1 MSKITRLQADNFKR
15 LSVID
20 IQPATGGNIVP
31 IRGRNAQGKSSTLD
45 AIMAALGGKSVM
57 PSKPVRRGEDEG
69 SIRVELDDGVVI
81 LRRFTVDGK
90 GDSIEV
96 TNADGFRAPSPQKM
110 LDGLYASV
118 AFDPLA
124 FTRLDA
130 PKQLARLRQLVKLDV
145 DVDALEKQIAA
156 DYDKRRDKNREKDR
170 EAARLLQMP
179 TYPDAPKQPVDEA
192 ALETQI
198 ATASETNGQ
207 IERRRVNREEFGRA
221 IERNRE
227 HLQREHDDIAAL
239 EERLAVHRANVVEFE
254 TTIAAQEKQLAE
266 AEPLP
271 DPVDVSEVQAA
282 LRAARDT
289 NAKIAAE
296 AAHVAQKM
304 YVERLTLESV
314 ELSGQIDGRREAI
327 SASIER
333 ANMPVPGLSFGD
345 GEVLFNG
352 LPLDQASSA
361 EQLRV
366 STAIG
371 MATSP
376 KLRVMLV
383 RDGSL
388 LDDEGEKILADLA
401 EENDFQLWVE
411 AVDTSGKVGIV
422 LEDGAVV
429 SIDGEPAP
437 EPEAIAAPKRRQK
450 KSAAGGEPETVVE
463 PASGQG
469 EEGGVAPV
477 TSPEPSTIGPD
488 VDTLAPTDADFEP
501 RHDDDDDG
509 DVQPEADT
517 VPWSIE
523 DEMAEGLMEE
533 ITAVTQPDPD
543 RAREDQQERKQLD
556 REFISNSL
564 FD

>member
-1 MSKITRLQADNFKR
+1 MSKIIRLQADNFKK
-15 LSVID
+15 LTVID
-20 IQPATGGNIVP
+20 IAPGGGVVP

-45 AIMAALGGKSVM
+45 AIMAALGGKAVM
-57 PSKPVRRGEDEG
+57 PSRPVRRGEDEG

-81 LRRFTVDGK
+81 LRRFTQDGK

-130 PKQLARLRQLVKLDV
+130 KAQLARLRQLVKLDV
-145 DVDALEKQIAA
+145 DVDALERQIAA
-156 DYDKRRDKNREKDR
+156 DYDARRDKNREKDR

-179 TYPDAPKQPVDEA
+179 TYPDAAAQKVDEA

-198 ATASETNGQ
+198 ATASVTNGQ

-221 IERNRE
+221 IDSNKALAVRCRE
-227 HLQREHDDIAAL
+227 DILAR
-239 EERLAVHRANVVEFE
+239 EERLRQLRQELAELDE
-254 TTIAAQEKQLAE
+254 TIAAQEKQLAE

-304 YVERLTLESV
+304 YVERLNLESA

-327 SASIER
+327 AASIER

-388 LDDEGEKILADLA
+388 LDDEGERILATLA

-469 EEGGVAPV
+469 EDGGVAPV
-477 TSPEPSTIGPD
+477 ASPEPSTVGPD
-488 VDTLAPTDADFEP
+488 IDTVAPNDADFEP
-501 RHDDDDDG
+501 RHDDGDDG

-517 VPWSIE
+517 LPWE
-523 DEMAEGLMEE
+523 EAEPEPE
-533 ITAVTQPDPD
+533 PEPV
-543 RAREDQQERKQLD
+543 RAPTEPMG
-556 REFISNSL
+556 L

>member
-1 MSKITRLQADNFKR
+1 MSKIIRLQADNFKK
-15 LSVID
+15 LTVID
-20 IQPATGGNIVP
+20 IAPGGGIVP
-31 IRGRNAQGKSSTLD
+31 IRGRNAQGKTSTLD

-81 LRRFTVDGK
+81 LRRFTQDGK

-130 PKQLARLRQLVKLDV
+130 KAQLARLRQLVKLDV
-145 DVDALEKQIAA
+145 DVDALERKIAA
-156 DYDKRRDKNREKDR
+156 DYDARRDKNREKDR

-179 TYPDAPKQPVDEA
+179 TYPDAPAQKVDEA

-207 IERRRVNREEFGRA
+207 IERRKVSRERFAEA
-221 IERNRE
+221 IENNKGE
-227 HLQREHDDIAAL
+227 LVGVDQRITSLEAELVEAKADRDGLVALIA
-239 EERLAVHRANVVEFE
+239 EQEDKLA
-254 TTIAAQEKQLAE
+254 T

-289 NAKIAAE
+289 NAKIAAQ
-296 AAHVAQKM
+296 AAHVGQ
-304 YVERLTLESV
+304 ERLVTTLTSEA
-314 ELSGQIDGRREAI
+314 EALTKAIDARRADI
-327 SASIER
+327 AASIER

-388 LDDEGEKILADLA
+388 LDDEGERILATLA

-437 EPEAIAAPKRRQK
+437 EPEAIAGPKRRK
-450 KSAAGGEPETVVE
+450 RKIEAGEAMAEADPITQDMARGADLDETLTV
-463 PASGQG
+463 
-469 EEGGVAPV
+469 
-477 TSPEPSTIGPD
+477 GPD
-488 VDTLAPTDADFEP
+488 VDTLAPSDADFEP
-501 RHDDDDDG
+501 RHDDDDHDG

-517 VPWSIE
+517 LPWE
-523 DEMAEGLMEE
+523 EAEPEP
-533 ITAVTQPDPD
+533 V
-543 RAREDQQERKQLD
+543 RAPAA
-556 REFISNSL
+556 SMGL

>member
-1 MSKITRLQADNFKR
+1 MSKITRLQADNFKK
-15 LSVID
+15 LTVLD
-20 IQPATGGNIVP
+20 IRPGGGVVP

-57 PSKPVRRGEDEG
+57 PGKPVRRGEDEG
-69 SIRVELDDGVVI
+69 AIRLELDDGVVI

-96 TNADGFRAPSPQKM
+96 TNAEGFKAPSPQKM

-130 PKQLARLRQLVKLDV
+130 PKQLANLRSLVKLDV
-145 DVDALEKQIAA
+145 DVDALERQIAA
-156 DYDKRRDKNREKDR
+156 DYDKRRDLNRDLKTAEGQL
-170 EAARLLQMP
+170 AQMP
-179 TYPDAPKQPVDEA
+179 KHEGVPAEPVDEA
-192 ALETQI
+192 ALEGAI
-198 ATASETNGQ
+198 ANASEVNSQ
-207 IERRRVNREEFGRA
+207 IERRKVNREDFARRLQANRDRVAELEDQIADLEAQRDSYKNA
-221 IERNRE
+221 I
-227 HLQREHDDIAAL
+227 
-239 EERLAVHRANVVEFE
+239 VE
-254 TTIAAQEKQLAE
+254 QEQQLAA

-271 DPVDVSEVQAA
+271 EPVDVTEVQAC
-282 LRAARDT
+282 LRAARQT
-289 NAKIAAE
+289 NEQIGANKRHHAQELLVISLRDQVTKLSTSMDERRTQIAGA
-296 AAHVAQKM
+296 
-304 YVERLTLESV
+304 
-314 ELSGQIDGRREAI
+314 
-327 SASIER
+327 IER
-333 ANMPVPGLSFGD
+333 ANMPVPCLSFGD
-345 GEVLFNG
+345 GEVLLNG

-401 EENDFQLWVE
+401 EQNDFQLWVE
-411 AVDTSGKVGIV
+411 AVDASGKVGIV

-429 SIDGEPAP
+429 SINGEAPP
-437 EPEAIAAPKRRQK
+437 EPEAIGAPKRRAK

-469 EEGGVAPV
+469 EVGGVAPAA
-477 TSPEPSTIGPD
+477 SPEPELIPGIECDIPDD
-488 VDTLAPTDADFEP
+488 VDGDIQPDADTAP
-501 RHDDDDDG
+501 WDDAS
-509 DVQPEADT
+509 VERIA
-517 VPWSIE
+517 
-523 DEMAEGLMEE
+523 A
-533 ITAVTQPDPD
+533 AVD
-543 RAREDQQERKQLD
+543 RAMHMKASVIVRPDDKQEKPAAPVG
-556 REFISNSL
+556 L